1 VGEFPGHKYGINCV
15 AFAPNNKY
23 IVSVGSQHDMIVN
36 VWDWKNNIKVASN
49 KVSTKVKAIS
59 FAENGSYFVTAGNRH
74 VKFWYLEYSRSAKY
88 KEPVPLMG
96 RSAILGEQ
104 RNNYF
109 CDVACGRG
117 EMGDST
123 YAITK
128 SGLLCEFNN
137 RRLLDKW
144 VELRT
149 SSANCLSVGEELI
162 FIGCAEGIV
171 RCFSPHTLQ
180 FVTTLPRTHFL
191 GVDVS
196 KGLTISHMAS
206 HPADAVYPDASAVSY
221 DEQNARVSV
230 VYNDHSLYI
239 WDVRD
244 IRKVGKSHSFLYHS
258 ACIWGLEAYPAN
270 LGDGKKAVL
279 PPGSFVTCGSDD
291 TIRIWNMDSAMPTN
305 TLYRRNIY
313 SEELL
318 KTLYIDPD
326 LGFIKEADTSLQ
338 AGEKD
343 TLYDQRNGVRCIR
356 ISPNGKHLASGDRSG
371 NIRVHELQFMDE
383 LCKIEAHD
391 AEVLCLEYS
400 LGNGSGNRESTIAS
414 YLASAS
420 RDRLIHVFNAGK
432 NYGFLTTLDD
442 HSSSITAVRFLPG
455 QNADGIQMVSCGAD
469 KSIIFRDVNTEQ
481 DGISLSRA
489 NHIVGKTTLYDMELD
504 RSGKHILTA
513 CQDRNIRVYSVAGA
527 KQTKTFK
534 GSASEDGTLIK
545 VVLDRSGIY
554 CATSCTD
561 KTLAIY
567 DYHTGEL
574 MATMAGHSELVTG
587 LAFSNDCRHL
597 ISVSGDSCI
606 FVWRLPGEMVATMQ
620 ARLAATPNKNSTR
633 TYITSPEGMNID
645 SEDFGTP
652 PPEFLDPNAN
662 PVAQRENDNDA
673 YRFSVGKLPA
683 WAKSK
688 IVESSSPI
696 VDGVNKQKEASR
708 GRWASRQGGGPGSF
722 NPFSSEPMMFQPPD
736 DDSQKD
742 PSSLEYPRTPLMVG
756 EDDTSMSEMEH
767 SMSPHPSNQ
776 IAAGFKRPDTLDS
789 YNDADVDDYS
799 TQDDGGEST
808 EPENMGSTM
817 YFGQVEERSEQ
828 YQVNAMDVEE
838 LRRSQ
843 RRYRAG
849 RNSRVEPGSDD
860 EEEEEE
866 MGSSTP
872 SAENS
877 DKNIMSML
885 CVSMESVDQVGRRER
900 FMQSNFESLSGG
912 DEGSLTSTT
921 TNSISNAW
929 REGSAHQRNAGTI
942 AAARQMRDAEQNRR
956 REELQ
961 RRIEE
966 TRMKLQNGP
975 DPTAESEMSQLLFQ
989 MTFLYFES
997 PPQIG
1002 YRSMKGS
1009 QSIND
1014 LSSFPE
1020 TGSGT
1025 NTLPRTTRAD
1035 ESSSSSANK
1044 RTQGSSPKTSPEE
1057 PKTDGQGTS
1066 LRRACS
1072 LSDLNKPNV
1081 PRRILPAPPA
1091 NVSGKKGGSHTTHG
1105 GHLSRPS
1112 SQSSDNDRALY
1123 HRRKSI
1129 DDRSDRSEHPGRKQ
1143 SSKSPAP
1150 VGSRLEQHERM
1161 LAERER
1167 ERREA
1172 QRLIS
1177 MGRQPSRLDLRPKS
1191 VTDESDR
1198 DLPSYMRSTSAS
1210 IKKEKLVVSSERPRR
1225 RSVTH
1230 HTQSQNDLRRI
1241 DHDADSSSEEDSWTK
1256 NRSSSQDR
1264 RSNQESTR
1272 NVPSRAKSERDL
1284 SRVARVNVS
1293 ASARDVSSGGSVSS
1307 NPGQRQRTK
1316 MKTTTIISNDG
1327 AMVVNQPEPQYAV
1340 RGTEAV
1346 DVTRAPLSR
1355 QLAQRCGAKMQEAA
1369 DDLVKLYKRV
1379 SLDDDLDDTLR
1390 GELLSQLSAGASNT
1404 AGTLRLVYGEDERS
1418 QGEIATAAMASINQF
1433 LAKQSHQHQP
1443 VPTNIPQQ
1451 DLSANPYFQHMIEN
1465 YSNLM
1470 YQNLAS
1476 QRMAQQNSP
1485 NQNPNQ
1491 PSSRS
1496 QPEKGNGGPSWC

>member
-1 VGEFPGHKYGINCV
+1 
-15 AFAPNNKY
+15 
-23 IVSVGSQHDMIVN
+23 
-36 VWDWKNNIKVASN
+36 
-49 KVSTKVKAIS
+49 
-59 FAENGSYFVTAGNRH
+59 
-74 VKFWYLEYSRSAKY
+74 
-88 KEPVPLMG
+88 
-96 RSAILGEQ
+96 
-104 RNNYF
+104 
-109 CDVACGRG
+109 
-117 EMGDST
+117 
-123 YAITK
+123 
-128 SGLLCEFNN
+128 
-137 RRLLDKW
+137 
-144 VELRT
+144 
-149 SSANCLSVGEELI
+149 
-162 FIGCAEGIV
+162 
-171 RCFSPHTLQ
+171 
-180 FVTTLPRTHFL
+180 
-191 GVDVS
+191 
-196 KGLTISHMAS
+196 
-206 HPADAVYPDASAVSY
+206 
-221 DEQNARVSV
+221 
-230 VYNDHSLYI
+230 
-239 WDVRD
+239 
-244 IRKVGKSHSFLYHS
+244 
-258 ACIWGLEAYPAN
+258 
-270 LGDGKKAVL
+270 
-279 PPGSFVTCGSDD
+279 
-291 TIRIWNMDSAMPTN
+291 
-305 TLYRRNIY
+305 
-313 SEELL
+313 
-318 KTLYIDPD
+318 
-326 LGFIKEADTSLQ
+326 
-338 AGEKD
+338 
-343 TLYDQRNGVRCIR
+343 
-356 ISPNGKHLASGDRSG
+356 
-371 NIRVHELQFMDE
+371 
-383 LCKIEAHD
+383 
-391 AEVLCLEYS
+391 
-400 LGNGSGNRESTIAS
+400 
-414 YLASAS
+414 
-420 RDRLIHVFNAGK
+420 
-432 NYGFLTTLDD
+432 
-442 HSSSITAVRFLPG
+442 
-455 QNADGIQMVSCGAD
+455 
-469 KSIIFRDVNTEQ
+469 
-481 DGISLSRA
+481 
-489 NHIVGKTTLYDMELD
+489 
-504 RSGKHILTA
+504 
-513 CQDRNIRVYSVAGA
+513 
-527 KQTKTFK
+527 
-534 GSASEDGTLIK
+534 
-545 VVLDRSGIY
+545 
-554 CATSCTD
+554 
-561 KTLAIY
+561 
-567 DYHTGEL
+567 
-574 MATMAGHSELVTG
+574 MAGHSELVTG
-587 LAFSNDCRHL
+587 LAFSNDCRQL

-620 ARLAATPNKNSTR
+620 ARLAAVPNKNATR
-633 TYITSPEGMNID
+633 TYITSPEGMNVD

-662 PVAQRENDNDA
+662 PVATRTNDNDA

-688 IVESSSPI
+688 IVESTSPLA
-696 VDGVNKQKEASR
+696 VSGSKQKEASR

-722 NPFSSEPMMFQPPD
+722 NPFSSEPIMFQPPD

-756 EDDTSMSEMEH
+756 EDDTSLSEMEH
-767 SMSPHPSNQ
+767 SMSPHPSNP
-776 IAAGFKRPDTLDS
+776 IPSGFKRPDTLDS

-808 EPENMGSTM
+808 EPENTGSTM
-817 YFGQVEERSEQ
+817 YFGQVEERSDQ

-849 RNSRVEPGSDD
+849 RNSRVEPGSDE

-877 DKNIMSML
+877 EKNIHSML

-912 DEGSLTSTT
+912 DDQSLPAT

-966 TRMKLQNGP
+966 TRMKLQN
-975 DPTAESEMSQLLFQ
+975 
-989 MTFLYFES
+989 
-997 PPQIG
+997 IG

-1025 NTLPRTTRAD
+1025 STLPRTARGKEDDSGHKKARPRSLYMSAVQNSMSSSTKTNKELHNTSARFSAD
-1035 ESSSSSANK
+1035 ESSSSSAN
-1044 RTQGSSPKTSPEE
+1044 RRAPGSSPKTSPEE
-1057 PKTDGQGTS
+1057 PKTDAQGTS

-1091 NVSGKKGGSHTTHG
+1091 NVSGKKGGSGSHSTHG
-1105 GHLSRPS
+1105 GHPSRPS
-1112 SQSSDNDRALY
+1112 SQSSDNDRGLH

-1129 DDRSDRSEHPGRKQ
+1129 DDRSERGDHPGRKQ

-1150 VGSRLEQHERM
+1150 MGSRLEQHERM
-1161 LAERER
+1161 LAEREK

-1177 MGRQPSRLDLRPKS
+1177 MGRQSSRSDLRPKS
-1191 VTDESDR
+1191 VTDDSDR

-1210 IKKEKLVVSSERPRR
+1210 IKKEKLVVTGPPERTRR

-1241 DHDADSSSEEDSWTK
+1241 DRDADSSSEEDSWTK

-1264 RSNQESTR
+1264 RVNQDNVRT
-1272 NVPSRAKSERDL
+1272 VPSRAKSERDL

-1293 ASARDVSSGGSVSS
+1293 ASARDVSSGGSGSS

-1327 AMVVNQPEPQYAV
+1327 AMVVNPPEPQYAV

-1404 AGTLRLVYGEDERS
+1404 AATLRLVYGEDERS

-1443 VPTNIPQQ
+1443 MPTNMPQQ

-1470 YQNLAS
+1470 YQNLAT
-1476 QRMAQQNSP
+1476 QRMAQQQNSP
-1485 NQNPNQ
+1485 NPNPNQ

-1496 QPEKGNGGPSWC
+1496 PPEKGNGGPSWC